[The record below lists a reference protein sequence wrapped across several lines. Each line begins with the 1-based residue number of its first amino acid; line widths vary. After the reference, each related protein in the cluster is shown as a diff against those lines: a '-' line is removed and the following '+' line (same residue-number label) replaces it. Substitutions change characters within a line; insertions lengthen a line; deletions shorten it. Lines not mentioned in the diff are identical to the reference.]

1 MVSETRTL
9 RFSVW
14 TQLRLTT
21 AVRVREMFRKE

>member
-14 TQLRLTT
+14 TQLRLTM